1 MEANRYEGPA
11 EFLTAITSAVER
23 DPGRWTIVNTVLH
36 SQIAAPF
43 SEAAPL
49 LIAVTEPG
57 GEVVAAA
64 LQTPP
69 YPLTVVSCGDA
80 SVRTAVLEVLLDAV
94 VAESPMV
101 TTISGPTADVEYV
114 AVRFAAR
121 TNSEL
126 GMRLNLVLHRLGTY
140 RPPVGI
146 IGSARE
152 ALPSNEF
159 DVDLISRWWFDFAVE
174 AGTHPRPTE
183 VDPEVLRRRELRG
196 HRTML
201 WCVEGEPVAAAGAG
215 AVVGGTVRIGPVYT
229 SPARRGRHYG
239 SAVTAAAVDSAL
251 LRGATGVELFT
262 DAANPTSN
270 NVYRRLGFEPGEP
283 FVEVE
288 IHPSPG
294 V

>member
-1 MEANRYEGPA
+1 MKTRRYGDPA
-11 EFLTAITSAVER
+11 QFLAAITSAVRR

-43 SEAAPL
+43 SDAAPL

-57 GEVVAAA
+57 GEAVAAA

-69 YPLTVVSCGDA
+69 YPLTIISCGPPSQRNA
-80 SVRTAVLEVLLDAV
+80 SLRVLLDAV
-94 VAESPMV
+94 VAESPVV
-101 TTISGPTADVEYV
+101 TTISGPTADVERF
-114 AVRFAAR
+114 APRFAAR
-121 TNSEL
+121 AKGEAGL
-126 GMRLNLVLHRLGTY
+126 RLDLLLHRLGVY
-140 RPPVGI
+140 RPPTGAA
-146 IGSARE
+146 GLARE
-152 ALPSNEF
+152 ALPDNDSE
-159 DVDLISRWWFDFAVE
+159 LIARWWFNFAVE

-201 WCVEGEPVAAAGAG
+201 WCVDDEPVAVAGAG

-229 SPARRGRHYG
+229 SPEHRGRHFG